1 MEKLKIEE
9 DLKKGLRNNEF
20 KVFLQP
26 KFDAKTEKIV
36 GAEALIRR
44 EKNNKLIMPDE
55 FINKYE
61 EIGIITDLNLFVF
74 ESICK
79 KQKEWKEKKY
89 KLIPIAINKSIK
101 DLSDIKYIEKLKQ
114 IIEKYEVDPK
124 LIELELTENVV
135 IKNIDMAKKAEE
147 NVRSLGFMVSM
158 DDFGIAYSSF
168 YMLRN
173 INIDILKI
181 DREFLKQ
188 IINDERGKIIIETII
203 EMAKKLKIK
212 TVVEGVEKK
221 EQAQYLRKIGCDMF
235 QGYYYQKPINI
246 EEFERIYLK
255 NNKKY

>member
-1 MEKLKIEE
+1 MEKIKIEK
-9 DLKKGLRNNEF
+9 DFKKGLKNNEF

-89 KLIPIAINKSIK
+89 NLIPIAINKSIK
-101 DLSDIKYIEKLKQ
+101 DLSDVKYIEKLKQ

-212 TVVEGVEKK
+212 TVVEGIEKK
-221 EQAQYLRKIGCDMF
+221 EEAKYLRKIGCDMF
-235 QGYYYQKPINI
+235 QGYYYQKPIKI
-246 EEFERIYLK
+246 EEFEEKYLK
-255 NNKKY
+255 KQ